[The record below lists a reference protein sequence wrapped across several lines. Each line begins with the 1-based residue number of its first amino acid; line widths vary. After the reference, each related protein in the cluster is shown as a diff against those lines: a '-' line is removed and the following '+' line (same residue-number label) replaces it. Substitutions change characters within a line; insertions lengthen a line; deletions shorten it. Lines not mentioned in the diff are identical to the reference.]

1 MDIKTETYWSK
12 RAETFD
18 KLQWANDQA
27 LLNSFIKTV
36 DPQKYDVI
44 LDVGTGTGIVAHAL
58 QGEGREVVGIDTEPA
73 MLEIAREKGNCV
85 FLTCDVRNMPYEK
98 WSFDIVT
105 ARYVFHHIMTELDRA
120 FMACYNV
127 LTPFGKLVI
136 SEGVPPDVSVIEEF
150 TEIFKLKEERN
161 VFTGDTLFNLMVDH
175 GFMSINVKD
184 DWLRGMSVKKWIQN
198 SKLPRWKE
206 IAIFNLH
213 KNGSA
218 AFKEA
223 YNLVETE
230 DDILI
235 DCKVLTLVGEK

>member
-18 KLQWANDQA
+18 NLQWANDQA
-27 LLNSFIKTV
+27 LLDSFIKAV
-36 DPQKYDVI
+36 DPHKYDHI

-58 QGEGREVVGIDTEPA
+58 EGEERVIVGIDTEPA
-73 MLEIAREKGNCV
+73 MLEIAREKGICI
-85 FLTCDVRNMPYEK
+85 FSTCDVRNMPYDK
-98 WSFDIVT
+98 WTFDVVT

-120 FMACYNV
+120 FMACHHV
-127 LTPFGKLVI
+127 LSPFGKFVI
-136 SEGVPPDVSVIEEF
+136 SEGVPPSDEVIDEF
-150 TEIFKLKEERN
+150 TEIFKLKETRN
-161 VFTGDTLFNLMVDH
+161 VFTEDSLRDLMMEA
-175 GFMSINVKD
+175 GFFSVVVKE